1 MPSFSILRRTPR
13 RRNTECAKPADAT
26 VITITEGV
34 FGGTGDAVVAAEG
47 LGWGAGRGGGHGGGG
62 RSGGLGLGLTSN
74 NSDKTNNNINNNAS
88 NITFSSNESS
98 QRNSIDGNDNNGPG
112 STSMPTGT
120 NEKKKKERRG
130 SRRDIFLQDIRS
142 RLTGKLPPSSSSNNS
157 NNSNNNTSSPSSGA
171 STPHQEAITSPK
183 LPLPRGRAASQPPI
197 PISQRRREYMSG
209 REGAAAA
216 AADQR
221 GEPRGERHGMGTI
234 REAVSDFHP
243 DSLIISTS
251 YYPLSSNQ
259 WVSLSTTKPPLL
271 VMQSVHEVMQ
281 RK

>member
-26 VITITEGV
+26 VITVTEGV
-34 FGGTGDAVVAAEG
+34 FGGTGDAVVVAEG

-74 NSDKTNNNINNNAS
+74 NSDKTNNNDNNNNNNNININNNAS

-98 QRNSIDGNDNNGPG
+98 QRNSIDENDNNGPG
-112 STSMPTGT
+112 STSMPTTT

-157 NNSNNNTSSPSSGA
+157 SNNNTSSPSSGA

-216 AADQR
+216 DQR
-221 GEPRGERHGMGTI
+221 GEPRGERQHGMGTI
-234 REAVSDFHP
+234 REAHKSEVSHG
-243 DSLIISTS
+243 
-251 YYPLSSNQ
+251 
-259 WVSLSTTKPPLL
+259 
-271 VMQSVHEVMQ
+271 
-281 RK
+281 

>member
-26 VITITEGV
+26 VITVTEGV

-74 NSDKTNNNINNNAS
+74 NGDKTNNNNINNNAS
-88 NITFSSNESS
+88 NVTFSSNESS
-98 QRNSIDGNDNNGPG
+98 QRNSIDGNDNGPG
-112 STSMPTGT
+112 STSMPTTTT

-157 NNSNNNTSSPSSGA
+157 NNNNTSSTPSSGA

-197 PISQRRREYMSG
+197 PISQRRREYMSA
-209 REGAAAA
+209 REGAAPA

-221 GEPRGERHGMGTI
+221 GEPRGERQHGMGTI
-234 REAVSDFHP
+234 REAVSDFYP
-243 DSLIISTS
+243 DSLMISTS
-251 YYPLSSNQ
+251 YLPSVVQ

-271 VMQSVHEVMQ
+271 VMQSVHEAMH